1 MAGIE
6 TGRPQRLTK
15 TADQQLEGAA
25 ARHSDWHS
33 VYVCRHRGQP
43 DIVAANDYVRTQENR
58 ADLWHAALGPLW
70 CGWALHAAFLI
81 GMLWGR
87 LNEEGVSD
95 EEEG

>member
-6 TGRPQRLTK
+6 IGRPQGLTY
-15 TADQQLEGAA
+15 TADQQLEGDA
-25 ARHSDWHS
+25 ARHADWHS

-43 DIVAANDYVRTQENR
+43 DIVAANDYVRAQENR
-58 ADLWHAALGPLW
+58 ADLWHAELGPLW
-70 CGWALHAAFLI
+70 CGWALHGAFLI

-87 LNEEGVSD
+87 MKREGDDD